1 MSEKKWTILE
11 VLKWTSRYF
20 QGKGI
25 SNPRTD
31 AEVLLAHALGVERID
46 LYLRYDQPLTA
57 DERAVYREFVRRRA
71 SGEPVQ
77 YITGHREFWSLD
89 FEVTPDVLIPRPET
103 EVLVEI
109 AIKYLKE
116 RRFRRVVDIGT
127 GAGVIAVALAHEIDG
142 ISVLATDISSSAI
155 NVARRNAV
163 KHGVADRIRFIVMNL
178 FESLLPDVKFDVIVS
193 NPPYVSSEEYRKLDR
208 EIKNF
213 EPPIALL
220 GGADGLDVVRRL
232 IVQGMSHLTTGGFL
246 FIEIGYGQ
254 AEAVRDFVSGLG
266 QEVSI
271 NIFDDYAHIPRVVCI
286 EKIR

>member
-142 ISVLATDISSSAI
+142 ISVLATDISLSAI

>member
-213 EPPIALL
+213 EPSIALL

>member
-1 MSEKKWTILE
+1 MSERKWTILE

-213 EPPIALL
+213 EPSIALL

-232 IVQGMSHLTTGGFL
+232 IVQGISHLTTGGFL

>member
-213 EPPIALL
+213 EPSIALL

-232 IVQGMSHLTTGGFL
+232 IVQGISYLTTGGFL

-271 NIFDDYAHIPRVVCI
+271 NVFDDYAHIPRVICI